1 MAHATLNTSHMHK
14 NRLYVKIAGIFGA
27 MAVAVGAFGAHL
39 LKAYMTPDTTSVWQ
53 TAVNYQFYHTLALLC
68 IGILY
73 KRYQSRTLVHT
84 ARLMIAGT
92 LLFSGSL
99 YASAL
104 LKMSGQAGLGMFSYI
119 TPIGG
124 ACLILGWV
132 CLVNSVPGNLM
143 RLETEREEE

>member
-1 MAHATLNTSHMHK
+1 MAHTTLNTTHMHK

-27 MAVAVGAFGAHL
+27 LAVTIGAFGAHL
-39 LKAYMTPDTTSVWQ
+39 LKRQMTPEMNAIWQ
-53 TAVNYQFYHTLALLC
+53 TAVNYQFYHALALLC

-73 KRYQSRTLVHT
+73 KRYQSRTLVNA
-84 ARLMIAGT
+84 ARLMMAGT

-104 LKMSGQAGLGMFSYI
+104 LTMSGQGGLGMFAFI

-124 ACLILGWV
+124 ACLVLGWV
-132 CLVNSVPGNLM
+132 CLVISVPGNIM

>member
-1 MAHATLNTSHMHK
+1 MHK

-27 MAVAVGAFGAHL
+27 LAVAVGAFGAHL
-39 LKAYMTPDTTSVWQ
+39 LKEQMTPEINTVWQ
-53 TAVNYQFYHTLALLC
+53 MAVNYQFYHALALLC

-73 KRYQSRTLVHT
+73 KRYHSRSLVN
-84 ARLMIAGT
+84 AAGFMIAGT

-99 YASAL
+99 YTSAL
-104 LKMSGQAGLGMFSYI
+104 LTMSGQPGLGMFAFI

-124 ACLILGWV
+124 ACLILGWI
-132 CLVNSVPGNLM
+132 CLVISVPGNLL